1 MSNIRAWTV
10 ADADALKSPQ
20 YRLAQTT
27 DEEAPTVGLEHVH
40 GRTVKAT
47 VLNRHEDNLLS
58 RFSRVVTV
66 WFLLLATAWIAEP
79 YVVALWSDAA
89 EPRTVTA
96 RGNLSEAEQATIKLF
111 ETASPS
117 VLHVFAR
124 GEEQNSLLDEDQ
136 QDVVQSG
143 TGIAWD
149 TAGHVITNYHVIS
162 GTNRIGARLT
172 SGEFV
177 NAHVVGVAPTYD
189 LAVLQL
195 DGLRSPLRPIAVG
208 RSADLQV
215 GQQTFAIGNPYGLEE
230 TLTSGIIS
238 ALHRRLPTSA
248 SHEISGVI
256 QTDAP
261 INPGNSG
268 GPLLDSAG
276 RLIGVTSAIISGSG
290 ASAGIGFAIPI
301 DVVNRV
307 ASELIRHGR
316 VPVPGI
322 GIVGA
327 SERETTRLDTDGIII
342 VRTVPQSPAAKAG
355 LEGADI
361 NGGAVADV
369 ITAVNGKPVHSM
381 SDLANILEDVGI
393 GKTVKLTVTRE
404 GRPRSVDVPIADI
417 SQQAQG

>member
-1 MSNIRAWTV
+1 LR
-10 ADADALKSPQ
+10 
-20 YRLAQTT
+20 
-27 DEEAPTVGLEHVH
+27 
-40 GRTVKAT
+40 
-47 VLNRHEDNLLS
+47 DNLPG
-58 RFSRVVTV
+58 RFSRVIIVC
-66 WFLLLATAWIAEP
+66 LLLLGTAWVAEP
-79 YVVALWSDAA
+79 YVIALWFAA
-89 EPRTVTA
+89 AAPRTVTA
-96 RGNLSEAEQATIKLF
+96 RGDLSQAEQATIELF
-111 ETASPS
+111 QTASPS

-124 GEEQNSLLDEDQ
+124 GEQQGSLLDEDQ

-143 TGIAWD
+143 TGIVWD

-162 GTNRIGARLT
+162 GTDRVGARLT

-195 DGLRSPLRPIAVG
+195 ENLRSPLRPIAVG

-215 GQQTFAIGNPYGLEE
+215 GQQTFAIGNPYGLEQ

-238 ALHRRLPTSA
+238 ALHRRLPTA
-248 SHEISGVI
+248 TSHEISGVI

-290 ASAGIGFAIPI
+290 ASAGIGFAIPV

-307 ASELIRHGR
+307 ASELIRNGR

-322 GIVGA
+322 GIIGA
-327 SERETTRLDTDGIII
+327 SERETTRLNVDGVII
-342 VRTVPQSPAAKAG
+342 VRTLPQSPAAKAG
-355 LEGADI
+355 LEGADV
-361 NGGAVADV
+361 NGGAVTDV
-369 ITAVNGKPVHSM
+369 ITAVNGQAVHSM
-381 SDLANILEDVGI
+381 SDLANNFEDIGV
-393 GKTVKLTVTRE
+393 GKTVKLTVTRD
-404 GRPRSVDVPIADI
+404 GQSRSVDVAVADA
-417 SQQAQG
+417 SQQAKR